1 MADAERAFF
10 ESLPRSRGA
19 ASALLREA
27 TGRLLLVEPAYKPG
41 WSLPG
46 GVIDEGESPL
56 GACRRECVEELGF
69 APRLFGLV
77 CVDWMPPRLSPDG
90 RPATVFVFAG
100 RLAPGDF
107 EAVRLPAE
115 ELTDAVLAD
124 PAEAGRYLGPGPD
137 RRVAHA
143 VAAAQCGDTV
153 YLEHGH
159 PVDWEG

>member
-1 MADAERAFF
+1 MADSELDFF

-19 ASALLREA
+19 ASALLRGA
-27 TGRLLLVEPAYKPG
+27 DGRLLLVKPGYKPG

-56 GACRRECVEELGF
+56 GACRRECLEELGF
-69 APRLFGLV
+69 APRLSGLV

-115 ELTDAVLAD
+115 ELTDAVLTD
-124 PAEAGRYLGPGPD
+124 PAEAGSYLRPGPD
-137 RRVAHA
+137 RRIARA
-143 VAAAQCGDTV
+143 VEAARSGNTV

-159 PVDWEG
+159 PVDWDG